1 VNIFFLDYEPQRCAE
16 YHCDKHVVKMI
27 IEYAQLMSTAHRLLD
42 GRQYTENNK
51 GRMIKRW
58 KLNDNREGIIYKA
71 SHINHPS
78 AIWTRQDAS
87 HYTWLLTMWKHL
99 LKEYTY
105 RYGKQH
111 KTGELEFALSRLPLN
126 IPIKSLTIEEPPQA
140 MPEDCKTNG
149 AVNAYRQYYI
159 LKKNGFAR
167 WTNRE
172 IPRWYSDGILDLIVL
187 ESQVMGL
194 YD

>member
-1 VNIFFLDYEPQRCAE
+1 MNIFFLSTDPQQCAE

-51 GRMIKRW
+51 GRMTKRW
-58 KLNDNREGIIYKA
+58 KLNDNIDTIIYKA
-71 SHINHPS
+71 SHVNHPS

-87 HYTWLLTMWKHL
+87 HYTWLLTMWKFL
-99 LKEYTY
+99 LKEYTH
-105 RYGKQH
+105 RYGKHH
-111 KTGELEFALSRLPLN
+111 KTGELEFALSRLPRN
-126 IPIKSLTIEEPPQA
+126 IPIKSLSIEEPPQA
-140 MPEDCKTNG
+140 MPEECKANG

-167 WTNRE
+167 WTNRQ
-172 IPRWYSDGILDLIVL
+172 IPKWYSQGILDLL
-187 ESQVMGL
+187 TMESQVMGL